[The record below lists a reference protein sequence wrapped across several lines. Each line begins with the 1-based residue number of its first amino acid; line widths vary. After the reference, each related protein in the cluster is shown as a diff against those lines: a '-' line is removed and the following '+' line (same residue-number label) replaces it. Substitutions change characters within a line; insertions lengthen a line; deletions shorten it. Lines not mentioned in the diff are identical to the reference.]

1 MDVIRLLVTVVVTG
15 TVGLTAEAHPA
26 PEQHPTVQELEET
39 AADLRRAIGD
49 VERRLRERIDGA
61 EAVAG
66 EPDGE
71 TTAEVVNRAV
81 DEATA
86 NLERSTGALN
96 DRVDTI
102 VALGATLL
110 AGLVGVSAFL
120 GLRQR
125 ALRTTLS
132 RLGEGARGA
141 EDAAGTKRSH
151 TGLQGEGDEENE
163 EAGDVEPPEDEKPVT
178 TSEDSGVTNSY
189 RDLKIETSL
198 GRLGEDVSFVARK
211 QHGGGYSIRVRS
223 TNHKK
228 LLVSENKEPYTLEE
242 AEGFLA
248 DIHDAVLAG
257 KVRRVIKP
265 PEDGEDDQD

>member
-1 MDVIRLLVTVVVTG
+1 MDVIRLLVAVGVTG
-15 TVGLTAEAHPA
+15 AVVLAAEAHPG

-66 EPDGE
+66 EPDGQAIE
-71 TTAEVVNRAV
+71 DVVNRAV
-81 DEATA
+81 DEAA
-86 NLERSTGALN
+86 ADLGRSTGALN

-102 VALGATLL
+102 VALGAALL
-110 AGLVGVSAFL
+110 AGLGGVCASL
-120 GLRQR
+120 GLRLR
-125 ALRTTLS
+125 AVRRTLS
-132 RLGEGARGA
+132 RLGEGARRAKEAGGA
-141 EDAAGTKRSH
+141 GRSE
-151 TGLQGEGDEENE
+151 TGPQGEENE
-163 EAGDVEPPEDEKPVT
+163 EAGGVRPQDDERPVT
-178 TSEDSGVTNSY
+178 TSEDPEVTKSY
-189 RDLKIETSL
+189 RDLKIEASL
-198 GRLGEDVSFVARK
+198 GRLGEDVSFVARE
-211 QHGGGYSIRVRS
+211 QGGGGYIIRIRS

-228 LLVSENKEPYTLEE
+228 LLVSENREPYTLEE

-265 PEDGEDDQD
+265 PEDAEDDQD